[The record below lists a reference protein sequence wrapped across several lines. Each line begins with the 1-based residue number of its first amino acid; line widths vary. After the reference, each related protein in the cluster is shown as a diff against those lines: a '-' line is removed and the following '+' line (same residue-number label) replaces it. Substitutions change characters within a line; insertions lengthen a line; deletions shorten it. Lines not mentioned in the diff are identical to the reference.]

1 MTILYALVARG
12 NTVLAEYTFTSG
24 NFPTITRVL
33 LGKIPEQDG
42 PRPRPRPVRPPRAAR
57 TVAARRQDELR
68 LRPVRLPLR
77 RREQDD
83 VPLHG
88 RRARRRARSPPAA
101 RAATRPAPFARR
113 SFKRRVPF
121 AFLDDGKNRFFA
133 TYGDKGQA
141 AIAFAYNEDFGRTI
155 QKQLEFYNG
164 PQADQF
170 ATVHKKLDD
179 VKNVM
184 VQNIEM
190 VLERGE
196 KLELLVDK
204 SEQLQLDSFRFQ
216 KSSKKLRQAM
226 FWKKVKIY
234 MLIACVV
241 LVLLYI
247 FLAVLCG
254 PTFEKCGNKDKK

>member
-88 RRARRRARSPPAA
+88 PVDNGINVDCRLLL
-101 RAATRPAPFARR
+101 
-113 SFKRRVPF
+113 
-121 AFLDDGKNRFFA
+121 LD
-133 TYGDKGQA
+133 
-141 AIAFAYNEDFGRTI
+141 
-155 QKQLEFYNG
+155 
-164 PQADQF
+164 
-170 ATVHKKLDD
+170 KL
-179 VKNVM
+179 
-184 VQNIEM
+184 
-190 VLERGE
+190 
-196 KLELLVDK
+196 
-204 SEQLQLDSFRFQ
+204 
-216 KSSKKLRQAM
+216 
-226 FWKKVKIY
+226 
-234 MLIACVV
+234 
-241 LVLLYI
+241 
-247 FLAVLCG
+247 
-254 PTFEKCGNKDKK
+254 

>member
-42 PRPRPRPVRPPRAAR
+42 KMSYVYDQYVFHYVVENKMTFLCMA
-57 TVAARRQDELR
+57 DE
-68 LRPVRLPLR
+68 
-77 RREQDD
+77 
-83 VPLHG
+83 
-88 RRARRRARSPPAA
+88 
-101 RAATRPAPFARR
+101 

-121 AFLDDGKNRFFA
+121 AFLDDVKNRFFA

>member
-42 PRPRPRPVRPPRAAR
+42 KMSYVYDQYVFHYVVENKM
-57 TVAARRQDELR
+57 T
-68 LRPVRLPLR
+68 
-77 RREQDD
+77 
-83 VPLHG
+83 
-88 RRARRRARSPPAA
+88 
-101 RAATRPAPFARR
+101 

-121 AFLDDGKNRFFA
+121 AFLDDVKNRFFA

-190 VLERGE
+190 
-196 KLELLVDK
+196 
-204 SEQLQLDSFRFQ
+204 

>member
-42 PRPRPRPVRPPRAAR
+42 KMSYVYDQYVFHYVVENKMTFLCMA
-57 TVAARRQDELR
+57 DE
-68 LRPVRLPLR
+68 
-77 RREQDD
+77 
-83 VPLHG
+83 
-88 RRARRRARSPPAA
+88 
-101 RAATRPAPFARR
+101 

-121 AFLDDGKNRFFA
+121 AFLDDVKNRFFA

-196 KLELLVDK
+196 KLDNLVERSDD
-204 SEQLQLDSFRFQ
+204 L
-216 KSSKKLRQAM
+216 SKQSKMFYKQAR
-226 FWKKVKIY
+226 KTNSC
-234 MLIACVV
+234 CV
-241 LVLLYI
+241 I
-247 FLAVLCG
+247 S
-254 PTFEKCGNKDKK
+254 

>member
-33 LGKIPEQDG
+33 LGKIPEADG
-42 PRPRPRPVRPPRAAR
+42 KMSYVYDQYVFHYVVENKMTFLCMA
-57 TVAARRQDELR
+57 DE
-68 LRPVRLPLR
+68 
-77 RREQDD
+77 
-83 VPLHG
+83 
-88 RRARRRARSPPAA
+88 
-101 RAATRPAPFARR
+101 

-121 AFLDDGKNRFFA
+121 AFLDDVKNRFFA
-133 TYGDKGQA
+133 TYGDKGET
-141 AIAFAYNEDFGRTI
+141 AIAFSMNEEFGRTI

-234 MLIACVV
+234 LLITFVCA
-241 LVLLYI
+241 VLLYI
-247 FLAVLCG
+247 FLAIICG
-254 PTFEKCGNKDKK
+254 PAFEKCGNKK